1 MSLNNE
7 PSEEDVSAD
16 IPIGIVDPMAENYL
30 LWVENLKPKTRTTY
44 AYAVAFAV
52 IIASIALAL
61 IPGVPN
67 LVHVAVGI
75 PLGFAV
81 FLTLFALSHSI
92 QQKKIQEDSNY
103 STLKE
108 RYSAKQRLRMV
119 IIAAVLFLVVSI
131 SINSYI
137 PYVLGGIITM
147 STALYLYNFL
157 RKTPY
162 EVELYALGEE
172 DPRDEPS
179 EKEKKEQEAEDATAQ
194 ETEAYVELV
203 NSLPEDQRRIL
214 LNPKLNGALAVIDE
228 DDIKNKKK
236 RKLFGNKG

>member
-7 PSEEDVSAD
+7 PPEEDVSVD
-16 IPIGIVDPMAENYL
+16 IPIGVVDPMAENYL
-30 LWVENLKPKTRTTY
+30 LWVENLKPKTRTIY
-44 AYAVAFAV
+44 AYTVAFAV
-52 IIASIALAL
+52 IIVSVTLAL
-61 IPGVPN
+61 IPSVPN
-67 LVHVAVGI
+67 IVHVAFGI

-92 QQKKIQEDSNY
+92 QQKKIQEDTNY

-131 SINSYI
+131 SVNSYI

-162 EVELYALGEE
+162 EVELYVLQEE

-179 EKEKKEQEAEDATAQ
+179 EKTKKEQEVEDATAQ